1 MSANVKKYL
10 TWLIVAFIAF
20 YLFTQP
26 TQSAGVVRGGV
37 GLLEQ
42 AADSVVTFFD
52 SLAP

>member
-10 TWLIVAFIAF
+10 TWAVIAFIAF

-26 TQSAGVVRGGV
+26 AQSAGVVRGGV

-42 AADSVVTFFD
+42 AANSVVTFFD